1 VKLSGQF
8 SRRLLHQ
15 LPRRKVNSSNDF
27 DNGSSN
33 SEKSFFEDEVKTKT
47 TTLAALK
54 VLPKMSDEN
63 DTSEN
68 ESDECNESDNS
79 DTNEVTFWLFC
90 IIKCFFLERT
100 T

>member
-1 VKLSGQF
+1 
-8 SRRLLHQ
+8 
-15 LPRRKVNSSNDF
+15 
-27 DNGSSN
+27 
-33 SEKSFFEDEVKTKT
+33 
-47 TTLAALK
+47 
-54 VLPKMSDEN
+54 MSDEN